1 MGSVRTSIIGRPRRL
16 PRDRRAA
23 LRYTVNCEEP
33 LIGETEPDVQVGD
46 SEDPL
51 AFDTVNAQLDL
62 KIQPVSKGQGSVLD
76 MTT

>member
-1 MGSVRTSIIGRPRRL
+1 M
-16 PRDRRAA
+16 
-23 LRYTVNCEEP
+23 
-33 LIGETEPDVQVGD
+33 QVGD